1 MVEAGTRTALGP
13 LPHTRRMVVSA
24 DAVAS
29 LSSKLLDQSLGL
41 PKRFRVLFS
50 LRGAGTPEAA
60 DALLAGACERV

>member
-1 MVEAGTRTALGP
+1 
-13 LPHTRRMVVSA
+13 MVVSA